1 MSFLFWHGVSTLSAI
16 SQGQNYST
24 HPAPPIKDPCR
35 AKKSDKVVAGP
46 LTSVWGSVAIEQ
58 TVGRS
63 IAAEVGKVGANGALL
78 DTELAIVEIA

>member
-1 MSFLFWHGVSTLSAI
+1 MGYLHYQPYPKGKE
-16 SQGQNYST
+16 YST
-24 HPAPPIKDPCR
+24 HPGGPSKDPCR